1 MTDDEI
7 IELAEM
13 AGLIGRPGGK
23 LSKALKEF
31 EQEHFDML
39 IAFAKLI
46 ADHEREECVKRASV
60 ALLGTLQT
68 TRDRVL
74 KAIKGEKSE

>member
-1 MTDDEI
+1 MTKEEI

-13 AGLIGRPGGK
+13 AGLIERPGGK
-23 LSKALKEF
+23 MSKALREF

-46 ADHEREECVKRASV
+46 AEKERAKFCNILRQFHDTISLASDSNAIRAR
-60 ALLGTLQT
+60 GNN
-68 TRDRVL
+68 D
-74 KAIKGEKSE
+74 